1 MEKLYRLG
9 LYEKSMPGSVTLKE
23 KLRCAREAG
32 FDYLELSVDETDEKL
47 ARLDW
52 TKEETESLIRDICDT
67 GCPVHSICLSGH
79 RRFPLGHPEKAVR
92 ERSMEIMEKAIR
104 LADRIGVRLIQL
116 AGYDV
121 YYVEGN
127 EMTRLDFLENL
138 RKACETAAAYGV
150 VLAFETMETPFMD
163 TVRKAEEIVREIG
176 SPWLQI
182 YPDLGN
188 LTNASVL
195 YGTSVVDDL
204 ETGKGRLSAMHLKE
218 TVPGI
223 YREVSFGTGHVDFET
238 GIRKALELGV
248 RMFVGEFWYT
258 GEPHWKEEL
267 EFANRFLRE
276 KIARA
281 AQMGSLNK
289 NGKGLIL

>member
-9 LYEKSMPGSVTLKE
+9 LYEKSMPGSVALRD
-23 KLRCAREAG
+23 KLVCARDAG

-52 TKEETESLIRDICDT
+52 TREESDAVIRDIRET

-79 RRFPLGHPEKAVR
+79 RRFPLGHPEPEVR
-92 ERSMEIMEKAIR
+92 KRSMEIMEKAIR

-121 YYVEGN
+121 YYVESS

-138 RKACETAAAYGV
+138 HKACEIAAAYGV

-163 TVRKAEEIVREIG
+163 TVRKAEEIVRGIG

-195 YGTSVVDDL
+195 YGTKVTDDL
-204 ETGKGRLSAMHLKE
+204 EAGKGRLSAMHLKE
-218 TVPGI
+218 TVPGV
-223 YREVSFGTGHVDFET
+223 YREVPFGTGHVDFET

-258 GEPHWKEEL
+258 GEPRWKEEL
-267 EFANRFLRE
+267 AFANRFLRE
-276 KIARA
+276 KIALA
-281 AQMGSLNK
+281 AQMAPME
-289 NGKGLIL
+289 